1 MLSSIRM
8 RANVAENP
16 ITMYKMNMTLVLLAH
31 AGPLSGPGAGE
42 FNSSVWADGT
52 GGHAPGELDIIEG
65 AIITPHQSAHSRVCP
80 SQSAVYPGVSQLVGR
95 STVTLKRWIRL
106 CALCWRCC

>member
-8 RANVAENP
+8 RASVAENP

-52 GGHAPGELDIIEG
+52 GGHATGELDIIEG
-65 AIITPHQSAHSRVCP
+65 AIILRRQQVPT
-80 SQSAVYPGVSQLVGR
+80 VGC
-95 STVTLKRWIRL
+95 SPPNLQYTLAYINL
-106 CALCWRCC
+106 